1 MRRDILTA
9 LTLTPPSITWRTRV
23 TSPLDAITAILCT
36 DFWDRHKANIATR
49 QKGMLGEGLFGR
61 PKKRFWREIIAFSPQ
76 LYRKI
81 MLIRGKCNFLL
92 ELPQNMLERNTENY
106 SPCVRSIVKSSSR
119 NSLEILQ
126 LHIRKG
132 SVFSQLST
140 LIRSR

>member
-1 MRRDILTA
+1 
-9 LTLTPPSITWRTRV
+9 
-23 TSPLDAITAILCT
+23 
-36 DFWDRHKANIATR
+36 
-49 QKGMLGEGLFGR
+49 MLGEGLFGR

-140 LIRSR
+140 LIRSRQDHNKIAVLVFYHFNIQCLSSYCLEVAFVALSCITSHEKS